1 MLRKNRLNDCDYG
14 LAGNHGVP
22 GIKAYSSFLLSAN
35 LKLDTSERLLH
46 MQPTWACPGS
56 NLRENGAAQAGVT
69 NFALP
74 MPDEE
79 TVGYNTFEEIL
90 FQSFSLF

>member
-1 MLRKNRLNDCDYG
+1 
-14 LAGNHGVP
+14 
-22 GIKAYSSFLLSAN
+22 
-35 LKLDTSERLLH
+35 
-46 MQPTWACPGS
+46 MQPTWAWLGS

-74 MPDEE
+74 MPDE
-79 TVGYNTFEEIL
+79 TVGYDTFEEIL